1 MGLEAL
7 ARSGPEPA
15 MDLFPPPMPST
26 TRCRAGCAGWSLS
39 SAVTEHFP
47 TVGTHLERY
56 ARVFPAVEINSS
68 FYRPHKPATY
78 ARWRDSVPETF
89 RFSVKVPKTIT
100 HELRL
105 RDAREPL
112 ERFLREVGSLG
123 EKLGCLLVQL
133 PPSLRHEPEAAREL
147 FGALRE
153 RTPVAIVCEP
163 RHPTWFTDEAWQLL
177 AEFQVA
183 YVRADPPA
191 VHAPPPPDGQVVYY
205 RLHGSPKIYYSEYS
219 EPYLE
224 ALATS
229 ISAHERA
236 GRRVWCIFDNTAE
249 GAAVPN
255 ALSLSG
261 KLQQHRR

>member
-1 MGLEAL
+1 
-7 ARSGPEPA
+7 
-15 MDLFPPPMPST
+15 MDLFPPLVHPAA
-26 TRCRAGCAGWSLS
+26 RCRVGCAGWSLS
-39 SAVTEHFP
+39 SAVKERFP
-47 TVGTHLERY
+47 PSGTHLERY
-56 ARVFPAVEINSS
+56 ARVFPSVEINSS

-89 RFSVKVPKTIT
+89 RFSVKVPKAIT

-112 ERFLREVGSLG
+112 ERFLGEVGHLG

-153 RTPVAIVCEP
+153 RTRVDLVCEP
-163 RHPTWFTDEAWQLL
+163 RHLTWFTEEAWRLL
-177 AEFQVA
+177 ADFHVS

-191 VHAPPPPDGQVVYY
+191 VPEPPPPDGQVVYY

-219 EPYLE
+219 EPYLD
-224 ALATS
+224 ALAAS
-229 ISAHERA
+229 IARHERA

-261 KLQQHRR
+261 RLQQHRR